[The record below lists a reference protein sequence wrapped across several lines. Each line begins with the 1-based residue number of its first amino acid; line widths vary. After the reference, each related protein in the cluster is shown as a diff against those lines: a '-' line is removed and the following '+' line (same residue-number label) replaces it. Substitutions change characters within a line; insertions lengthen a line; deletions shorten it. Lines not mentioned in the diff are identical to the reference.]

1 MNTTYD
7 ELYTRFLNIAK
18 SEDYNLPQTN
28 EQKYELIHMAID
40 DIDIRLDLEI
50 SYDDTLELVSEKLS
64 KNKILIITNY
74 MKLHQMRNDYHYLST
89 FLTPFEQDIGTKN
102 VTAQL
107 NAQKSSIE
115 KQEEQVEKY
124 IMYEVDDFM

>member
-7 ELYTRFLNIAK
+7 ELYTRFLNICK
-18 SEDYNLPQTN
+18 SEDYNLPQTD
-28 EQKYELIHMAID
+28 EQKYELIHLAID
-40 DIDIRLDLEI
+40 DINIRLDLEI
-50 SYDDTLELVSEKLS
+50 EYDDTLEMVSEKLS

-74 MKLHQMRNDYHYLST
+74 MKLHQMRNDYHYLAT

-107 NAQKSSIE
+107 KAQESSIE

>member
-1 MNTTYD
+1 MYTTYD
-7 ELYTRFLNIAK
+7 DLYTRFLNINK
-18 SEDYNLPQTN
+18 SENYNLPQTD
-28 EQKYELIHMAID
+28 EQRYELIHLAVD
-40 DIDIRLDLEI
+40 DINIRLDLEI
-50 SYDDTLELVSEKLS
+50 SYDDSMETLDKKLTT
-64 KNKILIITNY
+64 NQFLIVTNY
-74 MKLHQMRNDYHYLST
+74 MKLHQMRNDYHYLAT

-107 NAQKSSIE
+107 NAQKGSIE